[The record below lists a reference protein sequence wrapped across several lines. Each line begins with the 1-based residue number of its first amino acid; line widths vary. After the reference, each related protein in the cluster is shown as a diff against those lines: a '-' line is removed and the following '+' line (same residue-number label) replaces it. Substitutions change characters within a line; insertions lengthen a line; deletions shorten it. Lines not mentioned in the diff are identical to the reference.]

1 MLTPCAGRCGRSVKV
16 GTGGRCPECRN
27 PARRLRSAQAW
38 RRYAETVRAVGICA
52 RCLSTEGPFEANH
65 IVRLTDDLSSA
76 RAECLCR
83 PCHRDV
89 SLLQR
94 RGHTV

>member
-1 MLTPCAGRCGRSVKV
+1 MTTPCIRCKRPVKV

-27 PARRLRSAQAW
+27 PARRLRSLQAW

-65 IVRLTDDLSSA
+65 VVPLGSDPTSV
-76 RAECLCR
+76 RAECLCL
-83 PCHRDV
+83 PCHRAV

-94 RGHTV
+94 GASTV

>member
-1 MLTPCAGRCGRSVKV
+1 MTTPCIGCRRPVKV

-65 IVRLTDDLSSA
+65 IVRLTDDLTSV

-83 PCHRDV
+83 PCHYEV
-89 SLLQR
+89 SRLQDA
-94 RGHTV
+94 GSTV